1 MERIMK
7 RALSRGMIVAALAA
21 GVSTFG
27 TPAVAKPGFAIV
39 ALSPAQFLSN
49 CQSMGGTHS
58 MAPYGGIRCT
68 LPSGTVV
75 DCSFGSDGQA
85 ICSWNRTMPTKSQ
98 KDLLGDPLPTTMD
111 PSTGKPKLPTTDV
124 APGTVN

>member
-1 MERIMK
+1 MDMI
-7 RALSRGMIVAALAA
+7 LSRGLAVAALAIA
-21 GVSTFG
+21 GTTFG
-27 TPAVAKPGFAIV
+27 SEAFAKPGFAIV
-39 ALSPAQFLSN
+39 ALTPAQFLSN

-58 MAPYGGIRCT
+58 MAPHGGIRCT

-98 KDLLGDPLPTTMD
+98 KDLLGDPLPSTMD
-111 PSTGKPKLPTTDV
+111 PSTGGKLPK
-124 APGTVN
+124 APSAPDTVN

>member
-1 MERIMK
+1 MQVVSSRI
-7 RALSRGMIVAALAA
+7 LAA
-21 GVSTFG
+21 M
-27 TPAVAKPGFAIV
+27 AVALMWSAGGPPAAAKSGFAIV

-58 MAPYGGIRCT
+58 MAPHGGIRCT

-98 KDLLGDPLPTTMD
+98 KDLLGDPLPSTVD
-111 PSTGKPKLPTTDV
+111 PSTGGKLPK
-124 APGTVN
+124 APSAPDAVN

>member
-1 MERIMK
+1 MK
-7 RALSRGMIVAALAA
+7 RALSSGLALAALAA
-21 GVSTFG
+21 GLATFA
-27 TPAVAKPGFAIV
+27 PQAYAKPGFAIV

-58 MAPYGGIRCT
+58 MAPHGGIRCT

-85 ICSWNRTMPTKSQ
+85 ICSWNRTMPVKSQ
-98 KDLLGDPLPTTMD
+98 KDLLGDPLPNTVD
-111 PSTGKPKLPTTDV
+111 PNTGGKLPK
-124 APGTVN
+124 APSAPDTVN

>member
-1 MERIMK
+1 MQVVSSRI
-7 RALSRGMIVAALAA
+7 LAA
-21 GVSTFG
+21 VAVALVWSAGG
-27 TPAVAKPGFAIV
+27 TPALAKPGFAIV
-39 ALSPAQFLSN
+39 SLSPAQFLSN

-58 MAPYGGIRCT
+58 MAPHGGIRCT

-98 KDLLGDPLPTTMD
+98 KDLLGDPLPSTVD
-111 PSTGKPKLPTTDV
+111 PSTGGKLPK
-124 APGTVN
+124 APSAPDTVN